1 MRILLFQWI
10 ALWILLPINKI
21 WGGVAG
27 IAICSV
33 VPLLTYKFR
42 LTVYDKISIVAVSVL
57 SVSALL
63 GVNSTLIICF
73 SYLLFGLM
81 WLVSCGTKIPLTA
94 YYSSNDYNGDKA
106 FANPLF
112 IKTNKILTLAWG
124 VLYLITA
131 TYSYFLMGSVLS
143 SYTGLINSLVPALM
157 GLFTAW
163 FVKWYPAK
171 IASG

>member
-1 MRILLFQWI
+1 MI
-10 ALWILLPINKI
+10 
-21 WGGVAG
+21 
-27 IAICSV
+27 
-33 VPLLTYKFR
+33 
-42 LTVYDKISIVAVSVL
+42 
-57 SVSALL
+57 
-63 GVNSTLIICF
+63 
-73 SYLLFGLM
+73 
-81 WLVSCGTKIPLTA
+81 WLVSCGTKIPRTA
-94 YYSSNDYNGDKA
+94 YYSSNDYNGDEA

-112 IKTNKILTLAWG
+112 IKTNWILTVAWG

-171 IASG
+171 TARG